1 MGGIGSPPSLIQAI
15 LEKGVTNLNLIGNDT
30 GFPDVGIGRLVTNE
44 RVKSLI
50 TSHIGSNPNAGRQ
63 LNEGRLQ
70 IEFSPQGTLAER
82 IRAGGVGLGG
92 VLVDV
97 GVDTIVEE
105 GKRTVEMNGKTYLVE
120 TALTAEVAIVY
131 AKKADPFGNLVFDK
145 SARNMNPHVAMAG
158 GYNDCRSRRNR
169 STGKFRSRRNCCPRS
184 ICKLYRTVGRSEL
197 EMGMGVEVRD
207 KIARRAAKEIQNG
220 MIVNLGIGIP
230 SLVPNHLPDDINVM
244 FHAENGIVGMG
255 PTPSK
260 GNEDE
265 NLCNAAGLPTSL
277 ITGAS
282 YFDSCTAFGMI
293 RKRFTRYNDSWFI
306 TSKREW

>member
-1 MGGIGSPPSLIQAI
+1 MKTVTNTFGKLKAVEEIMSYFHDDMTLMFGGFGGIGSPPSLIQAI
-15 LEKGVTNLNLIGNDT
+15 VEKEISGLHLIGNDT

-63 LNEGRLQ
+63 LNEGRLH

-92 VLVDV
+92 ILVDV

-105 GKRTVEMNGKTYLVE
+105 GKQTVEMNGKTFLVE

-158 GYNDCRSRRNR
+158 DVTIVEAEEIVPLGSLDPEEIVVPGVFVDY
-169 STGKFRSRRNCCPRS
+169 
-184 ICKLYRTVGRSEL
+184 IVQSE
-197 EMGMGVEVRD
+197 GVNWKWVWE
-207 KIARRAAKEIQNG
+207 
-220 MIVNLGIGIP
+220 
-230 SLVPNHLPDDINVM
+230 
-244 FHAENGIVGMG
+244 
-255 PTPSK
+255 
-260 GNEDE
+260 
-265 NLCNAAGLPTSL
+265 
-277 ITGAS
+277 
-282 YFDSCTAFGMI
+282 
-293 RKRFTRYNDSWFI
+293 
-306 TSKREW
+306 